1 MIEAVLF
8 AGRETEPSELLPRSS
23 GMKPALH
30 QMSDEEKR
38 EVADELMMQPSFF
51 GVPVITAALIVF
63 ALLWSPIPQMIAAGT
78 ASPQTVVSS
87 LH

>member
-1 MIEAVLF
+1 
-8 AGRETEPSELLPRSS
+8 
-23 GMKPALH
+23 MKRALH

-51 GVPVITAALIVF
+51 GILFVAAALMVIV
-63 ALLWSPIPQMIAAGT
+63 LVWSPIPEMIASAGT
-78 ASPQTVVSS
+78 VHPQTVLSS